1 MAGVKFEAVLK
12 NNGIGGWCIELTD
25 TLEET
30 TVRCENL
37 DIFSDKVSQMGAE
50 YGNDIEVVWST
61 AEDVS
66 PVHMQELRVAMM
78 EYQEK
83 YKDEIDKELKAKEDN
98 STLEDGLSEFNPND

>member
-25 TLEET
+25 TLEPT

-37 DIFSDKVSQMGAE
+37 EDFSNKVQEMGAE
-50 YGNDIEVVWST
+50 YGNDIEVVWSA
-61 AEDVS
+61 AEDVN
-66 PVHMQELRVAMM
+66 PAHMQELRVAMT

-83 YKDEIDKELKAKEDN
+83 YQEEIDKELNGEQTPGAA
-98 STLEDGLSEFNPND
+98 TDGFDPNAN